1 MKLYQILAAKLTGK
15 KAEMTQAAFQAQ
27 PPEKQIYNPIGVK
40 VGSSMQIDSLDTFGK
55 NFFVEAVAAIVTKV
69 GSQEFHMA
77 DYTLVCKPIEGDDI
91 TLRLRVAEDKNS
103 TCGYKAMVLTLHDSL
118 GYDEGLHGVL
128 KQTDETGKFQIDF
141 DDKPSDVFPRC
152 GGVHGSYKATTAKVG
167 KDGKTENSGMEYWDF
182 SRMMTQDG
190 AEVEQYLFV
199 EMNADNGWFEL
210 WKGNEIDPQRV
221 EAI

>member
-1 MKLYQILAAKLTGK
+1 
-15 KAEMTQAAFQAQ
+15 MTDDAFKAQ

-40 VGSSMQIDSLDTFGK
+40 VGSSMQIDSIDCFGK
-55 NFFVEAVAAIVTKV
+55 NFFVEAVAAITTKI

-77 DYTLVCKPIEGDDI
+77 DYTLVAKPLDGPDV
-91 TLRLRVAEDKNS
+91 TVRLRVAEDKDS
-103 TCGYKAMVLTLHDSL
+103 TCGYKTMVLTLHDSL

-128 KQTDETGKFQIDF
+128 KETDNTGKFQIDY

-152 GGVHGSYKATTAKVG
+152 GNVRGSYKATTATVG
-167 KDGKTENSGMEYWDF
+167 KDGKTQNSGVEYWDF

-199 EMNADNGWFEL
+199 EMNTESGWFEL
-210 WKGNEIDPQRV
+210 WKGNEIDPQ
-221 EAI
+221 AC